1 MRHLGRLAIILL
13 VPPASPGLEAQ
24 QPSPTPE
31 WLVADSAARTVTLN
45 LVVTAPAGVPSALI
59 NGYREGGV
67 QIVVPLNWTVSWHW
81 QSSDSTAPHSLVL
94 MQEREKLP
102 LQGDRPALQN
112 AMTRMVTA
120 GLKVGQTDV
129 TSFTADQTGW
139 YWLLCGVPGHA
150 IKGEW
155 IGLRVDPEAKIASVK
170 EKREKGK
177 VKSERG
183 APLVG

>member
-1 MRHLGRLAIILL
+1 MRLLGRLAVILL
-13 VPPASPGLEAQ
+13 LPQAPASLEAQ

-45 LVVTAPAGVPSALI
+45 LVVTAPAGAPSALI

-67 QIVVPLNWTVSWHW
+67 QVLVPLNWTVRWHW

-112 AMTRMVTA
+112 AMTRMATA
-120 GLKVGQTDV
+120 GLTAGQTDV

-155 IGLRVDPEAKIASVK
+155 IGLRVDADAGTASVK
-170 EKREKGK
+170 QQRKR
-177 VKSERG
+177 
-183 APLVG
+183 

>member
-1 MRHLGRLAIILL
+1 MRHLGRLAVILL
-13 VPPASPGLEAQ
+13 LPQGAPGLEAQ
-24 QPSPTPE
+24 QPPATPE

-45 LVVTAPAGVPSALI
+45 LVVTAPAGAQSALI

-67 QIVVPLNWTVSWHW
+67 QIVVPLNWTVGWHW

-120 GLKVGQTDV
+120 GLKAGQTDV

-150 IKGEW
+150 IRGEW
-155 IGLRVDPEAKIASVK
+155 VGLKVDPDARTGSVI
-170 EKREKGK
+170 EKRE
-177 VKSERG
+177 R
-183 APLVG
+183 